1 VKGKKSGVFKD
12 NDRVLRS
19 QNKGRKG
26 ERSIRL
32 VNLSTSQEYTKVSRI
47 GQLLL
52 MIHQKLCIY
61 S

>member
-1 VKGKKSGVFKD
+1 VKGKKSGVFKG

-19 QNKGRKG
+19 RNKGRKG